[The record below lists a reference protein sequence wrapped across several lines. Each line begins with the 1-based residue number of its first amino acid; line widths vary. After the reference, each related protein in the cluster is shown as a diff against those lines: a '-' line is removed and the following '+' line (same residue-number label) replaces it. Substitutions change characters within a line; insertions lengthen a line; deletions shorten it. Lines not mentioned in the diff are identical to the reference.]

1 MYYLQR
7 LLLLSL
13 TLLLTQCTTVGGE
26 SISEDVVERR
36 QAIKEMRQDVADQ
49 LYDVK
54 PDVKAQIESAT
65 GYAVFSNANLN
76 LLFASFGGGTGIVHD
91 NKSDKDTY
99 MNMGEIGFGFGAGI
113 KDFRAVFVFHNK
125 KALRRFI
132 DKGWTFGGQ
141 ADAAAIASDLG
152 GAAVSGEAVVDNVTV
167 YQITK
172 SGLVLQAMVKGTRYW
187 KNAELN

>member
-7 LLLLSL
+7 LLLVSL
-13 TLLLTQCTTVGGE
+13 TALLTQCTTVGGKNF
-26 SISEDVVERR
+26 SDDVTERR
-36 QAIKEMRQDVADQ
+36 DAIKEMRQDVLVQ

-54 PDVKAQIESAT
+54 PDVKAQIESST

-76 LLFASFGGGTGIVHD
+76 LIFASFGGGTGIVHE
-91 NKSDKDTY
+91 NKSGKDTY
-99 MNMGEIGFGFGAGI
+99 MNMGEIGFGLGAGI

-125 KALRRFI
+125 SALRRFI

-141 ADAAAIASDLG
+141 ADAAAIASDL

-187 KNAELN
+187 KNADLN